1 MNCKLLLSFILVVPC
16 SLVQASDI
24 DINPSFTGRVI
35 ETDSK
40 IIVEGG
46 TFIMNSDTSSA
57 IKLNKGSHKEVVI
70 SNVRVLSNNQ
80 NLQDSRGMAGVIVID
95 NSSSTTKVTVRNIGI
110 AARNATVSSQSQGGS
125 ACAGVVCIDAG
136 IHDNVG
142 SVAVMATGQ
151 TNISATQGVRP
162 DYRKIK

>member
-1 MNCKLLLSFILVVPC
+1 MNCKFLLSFILMAPC
-16 SLVQASDI
+16 SLVYASDI

-46 TFIMNSDTSSA
+46 TIIMNADTSSA

-95 NSSSTTKVTVRNIGI
+95 NSSSTARVTVRNIGI
-110 AARNATVSSQSQGGS
+110 ASRNATVSSQSQGGS

-136 IHDNVG
+136 IHDTVG

-151 TNISATQGVRP
+151 TNISATQGARP